1 MAPVKRTYDDAL
13 FSVDSFDFDESLF
26 ASNPKKLRE
35 TTDNG
40 PAFDLT
46 TFLISDSTLDAVVP
60 SVQGIA
66 DDLISS
72 SHNPWLGTT
81 TQDISGSAS
90 PPFHELPGDF
100 SDSDGD
106 FSSLFSSPAHVLS
119 SEWEDPFLDDSQQI
133 QPNLITSSTINPTQT
148 LNVSAAVT
156 RKQPKIEVA
165 RSTSLIKANND
176 KRSAQQL
183 VSQSVSVAKSGAQ
196 HHDPMQAQ
204 PPVNSVRWA
213 HNSTERK
220 RRLEIRRLFSGLRD
234 LFPDM
239 IGDDKISNI
248 NTLNRAIDC
257 VSQLNKQSHDMETQ
271 LKLMRQKNSQMKAR
285 LAQTRA
291 QKPQLAGN

>member
-1 MAPVKRTYDDAL
+1 MAPVKRTFDDAL
-13 FSVDSFDFDESLF
+13 FSVDSFDFDDTLF
-26 ASNPKKLRE
+26 TSKKLRGE
-35 TTDNG
+35 STDLK

-60 SVQGIA
+60 SVQSLE

-72 SHNPWLGTT
+72 SHNPWLATA
-81 TQDISGSAS
+81 QDGLGSTSVSS
-90 PPFHELPGDF
+90 PYELPSDF

-119 SEWEDPFLDDSQQI
+119 SEWEDPLPFDDAASL
-133 QPNLITSSTINPTQT
+133 QPMLITSSTMNPVQRLNTPAGTRKPVKIDTPRTT
-148 LNVSAAVT
+148 LNLLKSSTDKRAAT
-156 RKQPKIEVA
+156 QVA
-165 RSTSLIKANND
+165 SMPATKANASHD
-176 KRSAQQL
+176 SS
-183 VSQSVSVAKSGAQ
+183 VSQ
-196 HHDPMQAQ
+196 Q

-257 VSQLNKQSHDMETQ
+257 VSQLNKQSQEQEAQ

-285 LAQTRA
+285 LAQVRG
-291 QKPQLAGN
+291 QKALVAGN